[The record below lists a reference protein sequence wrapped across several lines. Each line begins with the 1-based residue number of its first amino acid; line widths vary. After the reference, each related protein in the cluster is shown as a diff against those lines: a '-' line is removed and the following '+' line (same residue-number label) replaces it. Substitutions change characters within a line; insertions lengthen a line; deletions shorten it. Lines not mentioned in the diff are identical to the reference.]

1 MKTMALFERWKGQP
15 DSPIHQ
21 ELEQLYRI
29 TIQELVRN
37 PNELHQFL
45 RFSGQLY
52 KYDMDSLLAIYAQA
66 PNAKFIAD
74 FDTWKR
80 VGRSVTLGSKA
91 IKILRQKETGAFYH
105 ENVFDVS
112 QTTGKDVPFPD

>member
-1 MKTMALFERWKGQP
+1 
-15 DSPIHQ
+15 
-21 ELEQLYRI
+21 
-29 TIQELVRN
+29 
-37 PNELHQFL
+37 
-45 RFSGQLY
+45 
-52 KYDMDSLLAIYAQA
+52 MDSLLAIYAQA

-91 IKILRQKETGAFYH
+91 IKFYVKRDRRFYH

-112 QTTGKDVPFPD
+112 DHREDVPFLIGC

>member
-29 TIQELVRN
+29 TVQELVRN

-66 PNAKFIAD
+66 PNA
-74 FDTWKR
+74 
-80 VGRSVTLGSKA
+80 
-91 IKILRQKETGAFYH
+91 
-105 ENVFDVS
+105 
-112 QTTGKDVPFPD
+112 

>member
-29 TIQELVRN
+29 TVQELVRN
-37 PNELHQFL
+37 QMNYTNFT
-45 RFSGQLY
+45 FSGQLY

-74 FDTWKR
+74 FDTWK
-80 VGRSVTLGSKA
+80 
-91 IKILRQKETGAFYH
+91 E
-105 ENVFDVS
+105 
-112 QTTGKDVPFPD
+112 

>member
-1 MKTMALFERWKGQP
+1 MNYTNF
-15 DSPIHQ
+15 
-21 ELEQLYRI
+21 
-29 TIQELVRN
+29 T
-37 PNELHQFL
+37 
-45 RFSGQLY
+45 FSGQLY

-91 IKILRQKETGAFYH
+91 IKILRQKETGAFIMKMYLM
-105 ENVFDVS
+105 FLRP
-112 QTTGKDVPFPD
+112 QGKTFLSLIGR

>member
-1 MKTMALFERWKGQP
+1 MALFERWKGQP

-29 TIQELVRN
+29 TVQELVRN

-45 RFSGQLY
+45 RFSGH

-66 PNAKFIAD
+66 NAKFIAD

-91 IKILRQKETGAFYH
+91 IKFYVKKRQALL
-105 ENVFDVS
+105 S
-112 QTTGKDVPFPD
+112 

>member
-1 MKTMALFERWKGQP
+1 MNYTNF
-15 DSPIHQ
+15 
-21 ELEQLYRI
+21 
-29 TIQELVRN
+29 T
-37 PNELHQFL
+37 
-45 RFSGQLY
+45 FSGQLY

-91 IKILRQKETGAFYH
+91 IKFYVKRDRRFYH

-112 QTTGKDVPFPD
+112 QTTGKMFLSLIGC